1 MKQRDAEAQP
11 CGGTGRAARSGVQA
25 IPTALIGLMLATLCT
40 TAATAESAACRP
52 EGERGAATAESCFIA
67 GTDYRLVRAR
77 TSVFGTVDAAIA
89 LFRDPAGCTEWQAMC
104 AEELFLPDGAAHR
117 SVRHRRSG
125 EGFTRRVVVSRNSW
139 WRLPNGGALADMIGA
154 DRLAAKFEGTRVLCL
169 RERWTITPQGGGRLQ
184 VTAQVVS
191 DPQPPFGL
199 TGVVTSSTSDTL
211 LQTLDNFAT
220 RIRSVP
226 APSGAALAALPPL
239 PAPLPEVGA
248 SFAGCQNARKR

>member
-1 MKQRDAEAQP
+1 MEHGEAEPRCAGGRD
-11 CGGTGRAARSGVQA
+11 TRSGVRA
-25 IPTALIGLMLATLCT
+25 AFTAFVGLLLATLGT
-40 TAATAESAACRP
+40 GAAAAETAGCRP

-77 TSVFGTVDAAIA
+77 TSVSGTVDAAVA
-89 LFRDPAGCTEWQAMC
+89 VFRDPAGCTEWQAMC

-139 WRLPNGGALADMIGA
+139 WQLPNGGAVADMVGA

-169 RERWTITPQGGGRLQ
+169 RERWTIIPLGNGRLQ

-199 TGVVTSSTSDTL
+199 TGVVTSSTADTL
-211 LQTLDNFAT
+211 LQTLDNFTT
-220 RIRSVP
+220 RIRSAP
-226 APSGAALAALPPL
+226 SPSGAPLAALPML

-248 SFAGCQNARKR
+248 SFARCQNARQR

>member
-1 MKQRDAEAQP
+1 MRAVLV
-11 CGGTGRAARSGVQA
+11 GLLLVTLGTGAAA
-25 IPTALIGLMLATLCT
+25 AETAG
-40 TAATAESAACRP
+40 CRP
-52 EGERGAATAESCFIA
+52 EGGRGAATAESCFIA

-89 LFRDPAGCTEWQAMC
+89 LLRDPAGCTEWQPMC

-139 WRLPNGGALADMIGA
+139 WRSPNGGAVADMVGA

-169 RERWTITPQGGGRLQ
+169 RERWAITPLGSGRLQ

-199 TGVVTSSTSDTL
+199 TGVVTSSTADTL
-211 LQTLDNFAT
+211 LQTMDSLAA
-220 RIRSVP
+220 RIRS
-226 APSGAALAALPPL
+226 APVRSRAALAALPML

-248 SFAGCQNARKR
+248 SFASCQNARRR

>member
-1 MKQRDAEAQP
+1 MEHGDTEPRAA
-11 CGGTGRAARSGVQA
+11 GGRAARSGVRA
-25 IPTALIGLMLATLCT
+25 TCGTFIGLLLATLGT
-40 TAATAESAACRP
+40 GAAVAESAECRP
-52 EGERGAATAESCFIA
+52 EGERGAATAESCVIA

-77 TSVFGTVDAAIA
+77 TSVLGTVDAAIE

-104 AEELFLPDGAAHR
+104 AEELFVPDGAAHR

-139 WRLPNGGALADMIGA
+139 WRLPSGGAVADMVGA

-169 RERWTITPQGGGRLQ
+169 RERWTITPLGDGRLQ
-184 VTAQVVS
+184 VAAQVVS

-199 TGVVTSSTSDTL
+199 TGVVTSSTADTL
-211 LQTLDNFAT
+211 LQTMDGLAA
-220 RIRSVP
+220 RIRSAQVRSRA
-226 APSGAALAALPPL
+226 APAALPML

-248 SFAGCQNARKR
+248 SFASCQNTRRR

>member
-1 MKQRDAEAQP
+1 MEHGEAEPRWA
-11 CGGTGRAARSGVQA
+11 GGRETRSGVRA
-25 IPTALIGLMLATLCT
+25 AFTFLIGLLLATLGT
-40 TAATAESAACRP
+40 GAATAETAGCRP

-77 TSVFGTVDAAIA
+77 TLVSGTVDAAIA
-89 LFRDPAGCTEWQAMC
+89 LFRDPAGCNEWQAMC

-139 WRLPNGGALADMIGA
+139 WRSPNGGAVADMVGA

-169 RERWTITPQGGGRLQ
+169 RERWTITPLGNGRLQ

-199 TGVVTSSTSDTL
+199 TGVVTSSTADTL
-211 LQTLDNFAT
+211 LQTMDSLAA

-226 APSGAALAALPPL
+226 VRSRPPLASLPML
-239 PAPLPEVGA
+239 PAPLPDMGA
-248 SFAGCQNARKR
+248 SFAGCQNARRR

>member
-1 MKQRDAEAQP
+1 MEHGEAEPRCA
-11 CGGTGRAARSGVQA
+11 GGETRSGVRA
-25 IPTALIGLMLATLCT
+25 AFTAFIGLLLATLGT
-40 TAATAESAACRP
+40 GAAAAETAACRP

-77 TSVFGTVDAAIA
+77 TSVSGTVDAAIA

-104 AEELFLPDGAAHR
+104 AEELFLPDGADHR

-125 EGFTRRVVVSRNSW
+125 DGFTRRVVVSRNSW
-139 WRLPNGGALADMIGA
+139 WRSPNGGAVADMVGA

-169 RERWTITPQGGGRLQ
+169 RERWTITPLGNGRLQ

-199 TGVVTSSTSDTL
+199 TGVVTSSTADTL
-211 LQTLDNFAT
+211 LQTMDSLAA

-226 APSGAALAALPPL
+226 VPPRAALAALPML
-239 PAPLPEVGA
+239 PAALPEVGA
-248 SFAGCQNARKR
+248 SFASCQNDRQR

>member
-11 CGGTGRAARSGVQA
+11 CGGTGRSARSGVRA
-25 IPTALIGLMLATLCT
+25 IPTAFIGLMLATLGT
-40 TAATAESAACRP
+40 VSAAAETAECRP

-77 TSVFGTVDAAIA
+77 TEVPGTIDAAVE

-139 WRLPNGGALADMIGA
+139 WRLPSGGAVADMVGG
-154 DRLAAKFEGTRVLCL
+154 DLLAARFEGTRVLCL
-169 RERWTITPQGGGRLQ
+169 RERWTITPVGSGRLQ

-199 TGVVTSSTSDTL
+199 TEVVTSSTADTL
-211 LQTLDNFAT
+211 LQTMDSLAA
-220 RIRSVP
+220 RIRS
-226 APSGAALAALPPL
+226 APVRSRAALAALPML

-248 SFAGCQNARKR
+248 GFASCQNARRR